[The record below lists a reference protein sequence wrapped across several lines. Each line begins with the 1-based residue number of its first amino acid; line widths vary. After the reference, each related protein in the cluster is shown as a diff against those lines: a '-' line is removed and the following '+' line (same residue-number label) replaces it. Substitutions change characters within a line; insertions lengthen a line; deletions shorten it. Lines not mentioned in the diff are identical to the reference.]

1 MRRRAVYILSC
12 ALLGGGIWQLS
23 GATYIHAKAGL
34 AQVML
39 RAAWG
44 QSLADGPPRPP
55 WPGAD
60 TWPVARLRIVSA
72 KIDALVL
79 ANASGHALAFGPT
92 HVAGSADPGAA
103 GNSIIIAHR
112 DTHFRFLGYLNP
124 GDRITVQTRDG
135 IEHRF
140 AVTAA
145 YVADSRTT
153 LIEDETPRPRL
164 TLVTCYPF
172 DAIQPGGPLRYIVEA
187 DLVNGFGN
195 SIGTEMAAVR
205 PDIL

>member
-1 MRRRAVYILSC
+1 MKRRVVYILSC
-12 ALLGGGIWQLS
+12 ALLGSGIWQLS
-23 GATYIHAKAGL
+23 GAAYIHAKASL

-44 QSLADGPPRPP
+44 QTLADGPPRPP

-112 DTHFRFLGYLNP
+112 DTHFRFLQYLSR
-124 GDRITVQTRDG
+124 GDRMTVQTPDG
-135 IEHRF
+135 IEHQF
-140 AVTAA
+140 AITAT

-153 LIEDETPRPRL
+153 LIDYTTSRPRL

-172 DAIQPGGPLRYIVEA
+172 DAVQPGGPLRYIVEA
-187 DLVNGFGN
+187 DLIDDLSG
-195 SIGTEMAAVR
+195 SSELKLTSTSS
-205 PDIL
+205 